1 MLEIQNRASHPV
13 WQRAEKLFRQKVAT
27 LPAEL
32 QKVEQ

>member
-27 LPAEL
+27 LPAEQ
-32 QKVEQ
+32 QKVQQ